1 MINVRMNV
9 FETNSSSVHTLV
21 ICDQNDFKKW
31 VDGKLYLDIDEYADD
46 HSSDFVTFEVAQE
59 KDENFPY
66 SEDSDDAGWGWSCWT
81 YYSKEKDM
89 YIDKRFLTYN
99 EFFENNWYET
109 YHGTYTTPLNEQIEA
124 FGYYGQDG

>member
-21 ICDQNDFKKW
+21 MCDQHDFDKW
-31 VDGKLYLDIDEYADD
+31 MSGKLYLDVDEYADD
-46 HSSDFVTFEVAQE
+46 HSSDFVTFEIARE

-66 SEDSDDAGWGWSCWT
+66 LDSSDDNTGWGWY
-81 YYSKEKDM
+81 YYSKEKNK

-99 EFFENNWYET
+99 EFFDNDLYET
-109 YHGTYTTPLNEQIEA
+109 YHETYTTPSNEQVEA
-124 FGYYGQDG
+124 FGYYGHD

>member
-21 ICDQNDFKKW
+21 MCDQNDFEKW
-31 VDGKLYLDIDEYADD
+31 IDGKLYLDIYED
-46 HSSDFVTFEVAQE
+46 DFVTFEVAQE

-66 SEDSDDAGWGWSCWT
+66 LDDSGDAEWGWSCWT

-89 YIDKRFLTYN
+89 YIDKRFLTYK
-99 EFFENNWYET
+99 EFFENNWHET
-109 YHGTYTTPLNEQIEA
+109 YHRTYTTPLNEQIEA
-124 FGYYGQDG
+124 FGYYGHD